1 MILKNTTEQNKCMK
15 LMKENVYKEM
25 NKKHV
30 NMDIQQYIQINEYY
44 VKQIVNS
51 MERILSDETI
61 NNKE

>member
-1 MILKNTTEQNKCMK
+1 MILKNATEQNKCMK

-51 MERILSDETI
+51 MESRLSDETI